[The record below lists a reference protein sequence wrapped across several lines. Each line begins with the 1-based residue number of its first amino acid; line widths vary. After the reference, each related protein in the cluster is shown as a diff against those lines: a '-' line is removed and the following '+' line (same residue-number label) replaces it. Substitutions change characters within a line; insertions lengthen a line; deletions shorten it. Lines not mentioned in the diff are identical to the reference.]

1 MIRYLFFLLAL
12 LCMYVR
18 SSAADR
24 PDNAAL
30 LLQLDR
36 MIGQRE
42 IYQQKVEQEIADLQ
56 RLLEYAED
64 DKQKFEL
71 LGRLFGKYR
80 SFKVDQAM
88 AVAKERLSLAETW
101 GGEYSNQALMNM
113 ADAVN
118 KAGRHEQA
126 LQLLS
131 QVKQTGAVKADT
143 YFYYLYHTTYLSCY
157 SEEIDAARK
166 QFFLRQIKAYRDTLV
181 SISKPGTSSYV
192 TNLCGRLSLQ
202 GKWDEAIEILSR
214 YYADCGDDDP
224 DKARLEYLL
233 AELYWGKQDWAE
245 AKHYLIL
252 ASITDI
258 AGAKKVYMSLQRLA
272 ILLFQEGDIERA
284 YTYISCSLEDVNFGK
299 ARYRMIDIA
308 EYLPIIK
315 AANDV
320 HVKTAK
326 KRIYLFIFAL
336 SAAVVSLIVAFLF
349 IRKKNRNLIKV
360 KQSLAAQNRRLQEMT
375 DHLTR
380 MNQEIQESNRIKE
393 EYIGLLFHIC
403 AEYIYQQESTR
414 KTLLKIVHTG
424 TMADISKLLQ
434 GQSSTED
441 FKQFIRKFD
450 TIFLS
455 IFPDFIESFNALLK
469 EEERIQ
475 VKEGELLTPELRIY
489 ALIRL
494 GINDNAKIAGFLH
507 YSLQTVYNYRLK
519 MRNKAILAGKDLDAQ
534 VQKCCL

>member
-1 MIRYLFFLLAL
+1 MIRNILFLLTL
-12 LCMYVR
+12 LCLYDVPV
-18 SSAADR
+18 AAGQ
-24 PDNAAL
+24 PDDAAL

-36 MIGQRE
+36 MIGRRE
-42 IYQQKVEQEIADLQ
+42 VYQQKVEQEIAAL
-56 RLLEYAED
+56 RSSLEYAED
-64 DKQKFEL
+64 DEQKFEL
-71 LGRLFGKYR
+71 LGRLFVKYR
-80 SFKVDQAM
+80 SFKVDEAM
-88 AVAKERLSLAETW
+88 AVAKERLSLAATLGE
-101 GGEYSNQALMNM
+101 EYSNQALMNM

-118 KAGRHEQA
+118 KAGRHEET
-126 LQLLS
+126 LQLLGR
-131 QVKQTGAVKADT
+131 VKQTESVRTDT

-157 SEEIDAARK
+157 NEEIDAVRK

-181 SISKPGTSSYV
+181 AISLPGTSSYV

-202 GKWDEAIEILSR
+202 GKWDEAIDILSA
-214 YYADCGDDDP
+214 YYAQCGNDDP

-233 AELYWGKQDWAE
+233 AELYWGKQDWAK

-258 AGAKKVYMSLQRLA
+258 AYAKKVYMSLQRLA

-284 YTYISCSLEDVNFGK
+284 YAYISCSLEDVNFGK

-320 HVKTAK
+320 HVATAK
-326 KRIYLFIFAL
+326 KRIYLFIFGLSVAL
-336 SAAVVSLIVAFLF
+336 VSLIAAFLF
-349 IRKKNRNLIKV
+349 IRQKNRKLVKV

-403 AEYIYQQESTR
+403 AEYIYQQESNR

-424 TMADISKLLQ
+424 SMADISKLLQ

-455 IFPDFIESFNALLK
+455 IFPDFIDSFNALLK

-494 GINDNAKIAGFLH
+494 GISDNAKIAGFLH

-519 MRNKAILAGKDLDAQ
+519 MRNKALAAGKDLDAQ
-534 VQKCCL
+534 VQKLCL

>member
-1 MIRYLFFLLAL
+1 
-12 LCMYVR
+12 MYVR